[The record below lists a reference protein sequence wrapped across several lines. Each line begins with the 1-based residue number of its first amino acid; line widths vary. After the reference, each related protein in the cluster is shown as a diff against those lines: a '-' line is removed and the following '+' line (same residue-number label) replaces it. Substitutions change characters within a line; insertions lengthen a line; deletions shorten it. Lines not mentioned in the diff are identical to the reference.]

1 MRFDSVKELKG
12 EAFRRLT
19 GVQRST
25 FEEMAAVL
33 FTAKCK
39 QKAAG
44 GKPNTLGIEDQ
55 LLMMLGYWREYR
67 TYFHIGQAYGLSE
80 SAAYRNIKWCEN
92 TLAKSKAFR
101 LPGRKAVAASAR
113 VFDVVLI
120 DATET
125 PIERPKKTKTLLF
138 GQDEAAHAENPAR
151 HRKIDAP
158 YPLPLP
164 R

>member
-1 MRFDSVKELKG
+1 MRFESVKELRG

-19 GVQRST
+19 GVHKGT
-25 FEEMAAVL
+25 FEAMAAVL

-55 LLMMLGYWREYR
+55 LLMMLEYWREYR
-67 TYFHIGQAYGLSE
+67 TYFHIGQSYGLSE

-101 LPGRKAVAASAR
+101 LPGRKAVATGERA
-113 VFDVVLI
+113 FDIVLI

-125 PIERPKKTKTLLF
+125 PIERPKKTKALLL
-138 GQDEAAHAENPAR
+138 G
-151 HRKIDAP
+151 
-158 YPLPLP
+158 
-164 R
+164 

>member
-25 FEEMAAVL
+25 FYAMSRLFFAA
-33 FTAKCK
+33 KRQ

-44 GKPNTLGIEDQ
+44 GKPNTLCIEDQ
-55 LLMMLGYWREYR
+55 LLMMLEYWREYR
-67 TYFHIGQAYGLSE
+67 TYFHIGQAYGISE

-92 TLAKSKAFR
+92 TLAKSKSFR
-101 LPGRKAVAASAR
+101 LPGRKAVVANER
-113 VFDVVLI
+113 FDIVLI
-120 DATET
+120 DANET
-125 PIERPKKTKTLLF
+125 PIERPKKNNGVIT
-138 GQDEAAHAENPAR
+138 QAR
-151 HRKIDAP
+151 RSST
-158 YPLPLP
+158 